1 MPLDAS
7 YDGYRIKYRHSD
19 QSFVMVAPP
28 SGPAGPVTLQ
38 LSSYHS
44 ALVPS
49 GTMVTSSW
57 SPGTNHLLF
66 CCIGIRG
73 NSTPAAH
80 VTGVSGN
87 GLTWTKL
94 IDDDDTQNVIGMQIW
109 WAKGASP
116 SAGAVT
122 LALSTLTVNIGVHLL
137 SFSNVAASPIGN
149 FASADTGAT
158 DTTPATTSLVT
169 SAANSKVVA
178 FVMNR
183 NNTVSIPGGSIFSA
197 ILANQIVDSS
207 GNTGRTS
214 SYLSS
219 EVTGSG
225 TTVTPS
231 FTLSAAGDW
240 VIGAVEIKNG

>member
-28 SGPAGPVTLQ
+28 SGGGPVTLE

-49 GTMVTSSW
+49 GTMVTGSW
-57 SPGTNHLLF
+57 SPAADNLLL

-87 GLTWTKL
+87 GLTWTKI
-94 IDDDDTQNVIGMQIW
+94 IDKDDTQNVISMQIW
-109 WAKGASP
+109 WAKGPSP
-116 SAGAVT
+116 TAGTVT
-122 LALSTLTVNIGVHLL
+122 LSLSTLTVNISVHLL
-137 SFSNVAASPIGN
+137 SFSNVNSSPVGN
-149 FASADTGAT
+149 SASADTGAT
-158 DTTPATTSLVT
+158 DTTPAVCSLNT
-169 SAANSKVVA
+169 SANNSKVVA

-197 ILANQIVDSS
+197 ILVNQIVDSG

-219 EVTGSG
+219 EVTTSG

-231 FTLSAAGDW
+231 LTLSSAADW
-240 VIGAVEIKNG
+240 VIGAVEIKRV

>member
-28 SGPAGPVTLQ
+28 SGGGPVTLE
-38 LSSYHS
+38 LSQYKGEM
-44 ALVPS
+44 VPS
-49 GTMVTSSW
+49 GTMVTNSW
-57 SPGTNHLLF
+57 SPGANHLLF

-122 LALSTLTVNIGVHLL
+122 LTLSTLTVNIGVQLI
-137 SFSNVAASPIGN
+137 SFSNVHSSPIGN
-149 FASADTGAT
+149 YASADTGAS
-158 DTTPATTSLVT
+158 DTATITTSLVT
-169 SAANSKVVA
+169 TANASKVLA

-183 NNTVSIPGGSIFSA
+183 NNAVSIPGGSIFTA
-197 ILANQIVDSS
+197 ILVNQIIDSG

-219 EVTGSG
+219 EVTTSG

-231 FTLSAAGDW
+231 FTISSGDW
-240 VIGAVEIKNG
+240 VIGAVEIKKA

>member
-28 SGPAGPVTLQ
+28 PSGGPVTLQ

-44 ALVPS
+44 ASVPS
-49 GTMVTSSW
+49 GTMVTGSW
-57 SPGTNHLLF
+57 SPAANNLLL

-87 GLTWTKL
+87 GLTWTKV
-94 IDDDDTQNVIGMQIW
+94 IDKDDTQNVIGMQIW

-116 SAGAVT
+116 TAGAVT
-122 LALSTLTVNIGVHLL
+122 LTLSTLTVNIGVHLL
-137 SFSNVAASPIGN
+137 SFSNVNSSPIGN
-149 FASADTGAT
+149 SASADTGAT
-158 DTTPATTSLVT
+158 DTTPATCSLNT
-169 SAANSKVVA
+169 SANNSKIVA

-197 ILANQIVDSS
+197 ILANQIVDSG

-219 EVTGSG
+219 EVTTSG

-231 FTLSAAGDW
+231 LNLSSAADW
-240 VIGAVEIKNG
+240 VIGAVEIKRV